1 MNEITTFLINYG
13 VLGIIALFYFKENKE
28 DRSEKKEMHKRQEEQ
43 NERMITVIQTNSSI
57 LNETKSIHIDLN
69 NTIDQ
74 IRYDIEILKQQSEKS
89 VETLAVV
96 QRLED
101 KLQELLQT
109 RSW

>member
-13 VLGIIALFYFKENKE
+13 VLGIIALFYFKGNKE

-43 NERMITVIQTNSSI
+43 NERMITVIQTNSSM

-69 NTIDQ
+69 NTIEQ

-89 VETLAVV
+89 DETLAVV
-96 QRLED
+96 QRLEL
-101 KLQELLQT
+101 KLQELLKT
-109 RSW
+109 RS

>member
-43 NERMITVIQTNSSI
+43 NERMITVIQTNSSM

-69 NTIDQ
+69 NTIEQ

-89 VETLAVV
+89 DETLAVV
-96 QRLED
+96 QRLEL
-101 KLQELLQT
+101 KLQELLKT
-109 RSW
+109 RS